1 MKHLQKLTTWAGGD
15 GGIAPLGA
23 LFGYHLTAN
32 AESSGIPIDQ
42 SCFQCQRNHL
52 KMGKIKK
59 KNCSNFRPKICEG
72 ATLRDENSRKK
83 DHDVCSVLKM
93 KHLQKLAT
101 WAGGDGGIAPLGA
114 LFGYHLAANAESSG
128 IPIDQSCFQCQ
139 RCESILQPGFNCTIR
154 IQKNKPKRKRGKK
167 ASVTSFQNSVVY
179 KCNFCSHHNMIK
191 GTQKDHL
198 KSIISSQD
206 SGHVQLS
213 RGPAK
218 DSTAKT
224 LSTNGANSV
233 SQSNHANGVT
243 SNCEPRTPMGLQS
256 NKRKKEETISRK
268 IQLSGN
274 SGQLTDSGKQ
284 PNRKK
289 RKGWSSLRDIVERK
303 EAESCKNFD
312 SFVIPFPM

>member
-1 MKHLQKLTTWAGGD
+1 
-15 GGIAPLGA
+15 
-23 LFGYHLTAN
+23 
-32 AESSGIPIDQ
+32 
-42 SCFQCQRNHL
+42 
-52 KMGKIKK
+52 MGKIKK
-59 KNCSNFRPKICEG
+59 KNCSNLRPKICEG
-72 ATLRDENSRKK
+72 ATLRDENSGKK

-154 IQKNKPKRKRGKK
+154 IQKNKHKRKRGKK
-167 ASVTSFQNSVVY
+167 ASVTSFQNSVDY

-198 KSIISSQD
+198 KDIISSRD
-206 SGHVQLS
+206 PGHIRLY
-213 RGPAK
+213 RGLAK
-218 DSTAKT
+218 DST
-224 LSTNGANSV
+224 V
-233 SQSNHANGVT
+233 SQSNRVNGVRST
-243 SNCEPRTPMGLQS
+243 YEPRTPMGLQN
-256 NKRKKEETISRK
+256 NKRKKEETNSRK
-268 IQLSGN
+268 LQLSGN
-274 SGQLTDSGKQ
+274 SSQLTDYGKQ